1 MATTLFDEN
10 TGGEFGNT
18 HIALGNAYKDTFTG
32 DMAAVSDEQWAA
44 MGYNSCP
51 KVHTD
56 IISTSNRTV
65 TATLRDGSKRI
76 IYKDG
81 QFTVD

>member
-1 MATTLFDEN
+1 MSTVPEDE
-10 TGGEFGNT
+10 
-18 HIALGNAYKDTFTG
+18 
-32 DMAAVSDEQWAA
+32 WAD
-44 MGYNSCP
+44 MGYNNCP

-65 TATLRDGSKRI
+65 TATLRDATKKV

-81 QFTVD
+81 EFALD

>member
-1 MATTLFDEN
+1 MSTVNE
-10 TGGEFGNT
+10 
-18 HIALGNAYKDTFTG
+18 
-32 DMAAVSDEQWAA
+32 EQWAA

-65 TATLRDGSKRI
+65 TALLKDKSEKV
-76 IYKDG
+76 IYSDG
-81 QFTVD
+81 QFLLD